1 MSGITDRGGGQP
13 ITANDGGRTGD
24 MRPVRPERTRARPED
39 REMIASA
46 QAALALLDSKWAVDL
61 VFLMASGIR
70 RHARLFDNVPGISKK
85 MLTRSLR
92 ALERNGLVERRVY
105 PEAPVRVEYA
115 LTPLGWKL
123 TELLMAVYEWATE
136 HAEELAAAEAEQPE
150 SQAAVLALPVHAA
163 PSLAAA

>member
-1 MSGITDRGGGQP
+1 MSVIADRTASQP
-13 ITANDGGRTGD
+13 RSRDGLNDHV
-24 MRPVRPERTRARPED
+24 RPVRPERTRARPED

-105 PEAPVRVEYA
+105 AAAPVRVDYA

-123 TELLMAVYEWATE
+123 TALLMGVYEWATE
-136 HAEELAAAEAEQPE
+136 HAEELAAAEARQPE
-150 SQAAVLALPVHAA
+150 SEGAVLALPVHAA

>member
-1 MSGITDRGGGQP
+1 MSVIADRTASQP
-13 ITANDGGRTGD
+13 RSRDGLNDHV
-24 MRPVRPERTRARPED
+24 RPVRPERTRARPED

-105 PEAPVRVEYA
+105 AAAPVRVDYA

-123 TELLMAVYEWATE
+123 TALLMGVYEWATE
-136 HAEELAAAEAEQPE
+136 HAEELAAAEAGQPE
-150 SQAAVLALPVHAA
+150 SEGAVLALPVHAA